1 MYHVVHPSMYHM
13 VHAGAQVPKKETSDH
28 NDLIESCLG
37 AFVRSGTLDLS
48 LDQLASGVGISK
60 RMLVHYFGR
69 REAIE
74 ERAMTLLE
82 NRLRAQFAPE
92 NFPAGIAAQT
102 VLNALWDTTTNPESK
117 GVLLLVMDLSRR
129 AWNGSARAK
138 SFYQEQQRL
147 WVELLMRYLPD
158 RNTVEDVLQS
168 FQGAVLAYL
177 ITGNPE
183 PGRRMLNRLCTRL
196 EVRRKHGRETKQH
209 RTSRIQ
215 R

>member
-1 MYHVVHPSMYHM
+1 MYHM

>member
-1 MYHVVHPSMYHM
+1 MYHAVHR
-13 VHAGAQVPKKETSDH
+13 GDQVSKRATT
-28 NDLIESCLG
+28 DLTDLVEGCLG

-48 LDQLASGVGISK
+48 LDQLANDVGISK
-60 RMLVHYFGR
+60 RMLVHYFGG

-92 NFPAGIAAQT
+92 NFPSRIALQT
-102 VLNALWDTTTNPESK
+102 VINALWDRTTNPESK

-129 AWNGSARAK
+129 AWNGSPRAT
-138 SFYQEQQRL
+138 SFYQEQQQL
-147 WVELLMRYLPD
+147 WVELLLRYLPD
-158 RNTVEDVLQS
+158 KNTVEDVLQS

-183 PGRRMLNRLCTRL
+183 PGRRMLNRICARL
-196 EVRRKHGRETKQH
+196 ETRRKFSKETKRH
-209 RTSRIQ
+209 RTG
-215 R
+215 

>member
-1 MYHVVHPSMYHM
+1 
-13 VHAGAQVPKKETSDH
+13 VPKKEPSDH
-28 NDLIESCLG
+28 SDLIANCL
-37 AFVRSGTLDLS
+37 ATFVRSGTLDLS
-48 LDQLASGVGISK
+48 LDQLARGVGISK
-60 RMLVHYFGR
+60 RMLVHYFGG

-92 NFPAGIAAQT
+92 NFPAGISAQT
-102 VLNALWDTTTNPESK
+102 VLDALWDRTTNPESK

-129 AWNGSARAK
+129 AWNGSPRAK

-147 WVELLMRYLPD
+147 WVELLLRYLPD
-158 RNTVEDVLQS
+158 KNTVDDVLQS

-177 ITGNPE
+177 ITDNPE
-183 PGRRMLNRLCTRL
+183 PGRGMLNRLCTRL
-196 EVRRKHGRETKQH
+196 EVRRKSDRKTKQH
-209 RTSRIQ
+209 RKSRTQ

>member
-1 MYHVVHPSMYHM
+1 MYHM
-13 VHAGAQVPKKETSDH
+13 VHRGDQVSKRGTT
-28 NDLIESCLG
+28 DLTDLTKGCLG

-48 LDQLASGVGISK
+48 LDQLASDVGISK
-60 RMLVHYFGR
+60 RMLVHYFGG

-74 ERAMTLLE
+74 EQAMTLLE

-92 NFPAGIAAQT
+92 NFPSGVGVQT
-102 VLNALWDTTTNPESK
+102 VINALWDRTTNPDSK

-129 AWNGSARAK
+129 AWNGSPRAT

-147 WVELLMRYLPD
+147 WVELLLRYLPD
-158 RNTVEDVLQS
+158 KNTVEDVLQS

-183 PGRRMLNRLCTRL
+183 PGRRMLNRLCTRF
-196 EVRRKHGRETKQH
+196 ETRWKSRK
-209 RTSRIQ
+209 
-215 R
+215 

>member
-1 MYHVVHPSMYHM
+1 M
-13 VHAGAQVPKKETSDH
+13 VHRGDQVLKRGTT
-28 NDLIESCLG
+28 DLTDLTKGCLG

-48 LDQLASGVGISK
+48 LDQLASDVGISK
-60 RMLVHYFGR
+60 RMLVHYFGG

-92 NFPAGIAAQT
+92 NFPSGVGVQT
-102 VLNALWDTTTNPESK
+102 VINALWDRTTNPDSK

-129 AWNGSARAK
+129 AWNGSPRAT

-147 WVELLMRYLPD
+147 WVELLLRYLPD
-158 RNTVEDVLQS
+158 KNTVEDVLQS

-177 ITGNPE
+177 ITGNAE
-183 PGRRMLNRLCTRL
+183 PGRRMLNRLCARL
-196 EVRRKHGRETKQH
+196 ETHDQLLREGRCRRGAGRGNDFIHPAEPG
-209 RTSRIQ
+209 
-215 R
+215 

>member
-1 MYHVVHPSMYHM
+1 MYHM
-13 VHAGAQVPKKETSDH
+13 VHRGDQVSNRETT
-28 NDLIESCLG
+28 DLTDLAESCLG

-48 LDQLASGVGISK
+48 LDQLAREVGISK
-60 RMLVHYFGR
+60 RMLVHYFGGR
-69 REAIE
+69 DAIE

-92 NFPAGIAAQT
+92 NFPAGVGIQ
-102 VLNALWDTTTNPESK
+102 VVIHALWDRTTNPQSK

-129 AWNGSARAK
+129 AWNGSPRAT

-147 WVELLMRYLPD
+147 WVELLLRYLPD
-158 RNTVEDVLQS
+158 KNTVEDVLQS

-183 PGRRMLNRLCTRL
+183 PGRRMLNRLCAKL
-196 EVRRKHGRETKQH
+196 ETPGKSSKEKKRR
-209 RTSRIQ
+209 RTG
-215 R
+215 

>member
-1 MYHVVHPSMYHM
+1 MPHRE
-13 VHAGAQVPKKETSDH
+13 AT
-28 NDLIESCLG
+28 DLTNLAESCLG

-48 LDQLASGVGISK
+48 LDQLARDVGISK
-60 RMLVHYFGR
+60 RMLVHYFSGR
-69 REAIE
+69 DAIE

-92 NFPAGIAAQT
+92 NFPAGVGIQI
-102 VLNALWDTTTNPESK
+102 VIHALWDRTTSPQSK

-129 AWNGSARAK
+129 AWNGSSRAT

-147 WVELLMRYLPD
+147 WIELLLRYLPD
-158 RNTVEDVLQS
+158 KNTVEDVLQC

-183 PGRRMLNRLCTRL
+183 PGRRMLDRLCAKLGTSGKSSNAKN
-196 EVRRKHGRETKQH
+196 RR
-209 RTSRIQ
+209 SRG
-215 R
+215 